1 MVCVIRAR
9 IHNHK
14 YLLLGQPKKQNT
26 TQCSSSSRSSEQ
38 YHRNNLYLTGSVFLI
53 WSFAAG
59 LSHRSATTTTKL
71 LIKSFNYRR
80 QCFIPVI
87 SSSARQNGCKRR
99 SKCYKNAVNKRI
111 ENWMQNTH
119 TQPIANCKSGTM
131 QQFQFFCLSLVP
143 HFTSLSFL
151 ALCSNRH
158 IFCTQEQ
165 HQGQFLFLVSIKNP
179 VRQRSYI

>member
-1 MVCVIRAR
+1 MLEYIIINIC
-9 IHNHK
+9 
-14 YLLLGQPKKQNT
+14 YLGNQKSKTQP
-26 TQCSSSSRSSEQ
+26 SAVAVVVVVSR

-131 QQFQFFCLSLVP
+131 PVSYTHLTLPTSDLV
-143 HFTSLSFL
+143 
-151 ALCSNRH
+151 
-158 IFCTQEQ
+158 
-165 HQGQFLFLVSIKNP
+165 
-179 VRQRSYI
+179 